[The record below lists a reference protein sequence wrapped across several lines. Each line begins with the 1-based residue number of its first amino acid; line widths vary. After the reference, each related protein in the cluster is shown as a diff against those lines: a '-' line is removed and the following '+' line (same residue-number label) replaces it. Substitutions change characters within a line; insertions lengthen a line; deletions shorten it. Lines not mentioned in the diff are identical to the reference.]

1 MNRNDQ
7 QYMVQKIRT
16 QYLPTE
22 HTALD
27 SLKELDRK
35 VKRPA
40 RIVAYIFGTISALV
54 MGSGM
59 SLVMT
64 DIAETLS
71 IPEPMPIGI
80 AIGIIGMA
88 LVALTYPI
96 YSTILKAR
104 CKKYAP
110 QILAMSETLMQE

>member
-27 SLKELDRK
+27 SLKALDRK

-40 RIVAYIFGTISALV
+40 RIFAYIFGTISALV

-64 DIAETLS
+64 DIAETLAIS
-71 IPEPMPIGI
+71 EPMPIGI
-80 AIGIIGMA
+80 AVGLCGMA
-88 LVALTYPI
+88 MAALTYPI
-96 YSTILKAR
+96 YSAILKIR
-104 CKKYAP
+104 RKKFAP
-110 QILAMSETLMQE
+110 QILAMSENLMQD

>member
-1 MNRNDQ
+1 MNHNDQ

-27 SLKELDRK
+27 SLKALDQK

-40 RIVAYIFGTISALV
+40 RVVSCIFGTVAALV

-64 DIAETLS
+64 DISETLG
-71 IPEPMPIGI
+71 IAEPMPIGI
-80 AIGIIGMA
+80 IVGLIGIAMA
-88 LVALTYPI
+88 LLSYPL
-96 YSTILKAR
+96 YSTILR
-104 CKKYAP
+104 SRRKKYAT
-110 QILAMSETLMQE
+110 QILSLSDKLMQA